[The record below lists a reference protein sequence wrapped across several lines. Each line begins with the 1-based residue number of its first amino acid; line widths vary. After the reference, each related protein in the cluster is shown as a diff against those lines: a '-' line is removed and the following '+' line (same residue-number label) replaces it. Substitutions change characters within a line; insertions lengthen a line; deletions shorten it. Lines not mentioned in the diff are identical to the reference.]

1 MSLEDEKDHNDG
13 EERLSK
19 EDMKR
24 VSRYLSSSLNKI
36 ERKPF
41 RVSLI
46 FIMLISLTV
55 FLGIISRLVEWRFI

>member
-1 MSLEDEKDHNDG
+1 MSLENEKDHNHG

-41 RVSLI
+41 KVSLI